1 MKAIGLAGVFC
12 RMISQ
17 SGRHDLLHG
26 YRIRNLCF
34 EAGAYSARNAARDI
48 YADSNPKGCVEP
60 TRAGEMVMMCC
71 R

>member
-17 SGRHDLLHG
+17 SGRHHLLPG
-26 YRIRNLCF
+26 YPNSQSLF

-60 TRAGEMVMMCC
+60 TRAGKMVMMLC
-71 R
+71 